1 MFKNTELY
9 KQTMVYPYKEIIL
22 TKITLIKSSRDL
34 LPKNANIVNTL
45 HLRLVKVVIL
55 FVLDHN
61 FLVCSKGFLKPK
73 DSNGNPIFRTCPE
86 LVPINSGNYCEAF
99 QMNCME
105 AY

>member
-1 MFKNTELY
+1 M
-9 KQTMVYPYKEIIL
+9 L

-34 LPKNANIVNTL
+34 LPKNAHIVNTL
-45 HLRLVKVVIL
+45 HLRLVKMVIL

-61 FLVCSKGFLKPK
+61 FLVCSKGFLKPR
-73 DSNGNPIFRTCPE
+73 DSNPIFRTCSE
-86 LVPINSGNYCEAF
+86 LVPMNSGNYCEAF